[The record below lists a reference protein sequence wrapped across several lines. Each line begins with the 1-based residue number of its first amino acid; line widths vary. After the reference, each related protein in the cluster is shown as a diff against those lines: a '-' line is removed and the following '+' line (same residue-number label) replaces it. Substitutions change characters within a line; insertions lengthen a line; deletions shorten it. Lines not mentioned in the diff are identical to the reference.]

1 MSNLKKIKFIFF
13 ASLLFFNTGISK
25 TNEIDYLTKTWIK
38 ETETGIKIYASGKTQ
53 DKKDYLGFS
62 IYYDS
67 NVIIDFPIKE
77 VSGKFKKFWE
87 LDYLLKTPEEST
99 YRRLDLSDFEGKK
112 YTVALWKDFYEFE
125 GETLEMIKEIDRLY
139 GIIPKIEKKQKV
151 QE

>member
-1 MSNLKKIKFIFF
+1 MDNLKKIRLILLTSLIFF
-13 ASLLFFNTGISK
+13 NSGISK
-25 TNEIDYLTKTWIK
+25 TSETNYLKKTWIK
-38 ETETGIKIYASGKTQ
+38 ETETGIKIYTSGKTK
-53 DKKDYLGFS
+53 DKTDYLGFS

-67 NVIIDFPIKE
+67 NIIIDFPIKE

-87 LDYLLKTPEEST
+87 INYLLKTPEEST

-112 YTVALWKDFYEFE
+112 YTCALWEKFYEFE

-139 GIIPKIEKKQKV
+139 GIIPLIGKKQKL